1 MTIFFSVVV
10 IILII
15 LKNILFIDI
24 ILSWLPLIWL
34 NFRPKFISD
43 IMEPIYKIVKDK
55 IPTTIWPIEF
65 APIIIYMIIIFI
77 IWFTIQL
84 TGDNF
89 SKLVQLNTFLF

>member
-1 MTIFFSVVV
+1 MTIFFSVIV

-43 IMEPIYKIVKDK
+43 IMEPLYKTIKNK

-65 APIIIYMIIIFI
+65 APIIIYIIIIFLI
-77 IWFTIQL
+77 SFLIQL
-84 TGDNF
+84 TWTNYL
-89 SKLVQLNTFLF
+89 KLAELNNILF

>member
-1 MTIFFSVVV
+1 MEIIFSVVV

-24 ILSWLPLIWL
+24 ILSWLPLLWI

-43 IMEPIYKIVKDK
+43 IMEPMYSNIKKI

-65 APIIIYMIIIFI
+65 APIIIYIAIVFLIWIFI
-77 IWFTIQL
+77 QFTWW
-84 TGDNF
+84 NF
-89 SKLVQLNTFLF
+89 TKLIELNNFLF

>member
-1 MTIFFSVVV
+1 MEIFFSVIV

-24 ILSWLPLIWL
+24 ILSWLPLIWI

-43 IMEPIYKIVKDK
+43 IMEPLYKKIKDI

-65 APIIIYMIIIFI
+65 APIIVYIIIIFFI
-77 IWFTIQL
+77 SFLIQL
-84 TGDNF
+84 TWENYI
-89 SKLVQLNTFLF
+89 KLIQLNNILF